1 MCGRFDEDGG
11 HLLLKCKEVKEV
23 WRELSLEE
31 IRCDLA
37 NASSAREMMEKI
49 LKLDA
54 QQQAQVV
61 MLLWLWWKR
70 ETNGERKGEGEL
82 AEMWRTWW
90 LPGLTI

>member
-1 MCGRFDEDGG
+1 
-11 HLLLKCKEVKEV
+11 
-23 WRELSLEE
+23 
-31 IRCDLA
+31 
-37 NASSAREMMEKI
+37 MEKI